1 MKRKS
6 TKLKQKPLKY
16 LLILLALALT
26 LPLALIHAEDEPYEF
41 VEPALY
47 DETAE
52 NGIADPEAARALFA
66 GLAPEITLED
76 LDEEYGTSSL
86 IATFTNNTS
95 YPLQG
100 YSFWGILRSN
110 DEELYGEFSDYIVMP
125 GESQRIVLMYSIYVD
140 EEEFVLESQDD
151 FELQTMTAN
160 FFDSSGHVASV
171 QYDALKDEVIDVESY
186 PSIPL
191 STEPLMNIEDIG
203 IGFIDA
209 GDSWIEYFFENN
221 TQKPILSIA
230 MFYQDAYDYIVRLQ
244 HFETIL
250 PGEKSPDLFLNYD
263 GPVPNTELLKP
274 RSLEV
279 TFYIEGRDTT
289 VRYDYG
295 PAMYRSID
303 PELARTGVWEPEEE
317 LEGEK
322 PEIVIPEPFV
332 FPDNVVAIENELQDM
347 PLVITILETLEPE
360 FSTQVINEEAGV
372 EAITVTYTNTSPY
385 PIQNI
390 DFSGKII
397 STNKPLWLYYEDH
410 ILMPGDTHSSLVWRI
425 LDSGESEME
434 SNDDFE
440 LSEVSVTFLDGP
452 SHTTYLTYDVK
463 LKRLELAQGFEY
475 FEWTEDVL
483 MDIDLFDYEFIDQG
497 DGQAT
502 YVLQNNSDQTVSYI
516 EMFVK
521 TPENYLLQLQSYT
534 MLQPGETSEE
544 TWLYASGIHIDPS
557 NLEPLSLMV
566 VFSEEDREVPVI
578 YDYSLD
584 MYQMQIFEE

>member
-410 ILMPGDTHSSLVWRI
+410 ILMPGDTHSSLVWRT